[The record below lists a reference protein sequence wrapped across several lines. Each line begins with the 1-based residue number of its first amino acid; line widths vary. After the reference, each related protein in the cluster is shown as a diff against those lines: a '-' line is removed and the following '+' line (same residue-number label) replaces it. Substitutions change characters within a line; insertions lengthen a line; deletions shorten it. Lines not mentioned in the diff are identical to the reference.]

1 MFLTLFFQE
10 KIQEKI
16 PYCFPA
22 DFEPKNTCLWI
33 VVIKEF
39 FKGYILK
46 NINLTNFISGQ
57 SVFKIIFSRKNSG
70 KNKLR
75 FPADFKPKNT
85 VCE

>member
-1 MFLTLFFQE
+1 
-10 KIQEKI
+10 
-16 PYCFPA
+16 
-22 DFEPKNTCLWI
+22 
-33 VVIKEF
+33 
-39 FKGYILK
+39 LK